1 MSDTTVRG
9 TTVYANRLWAAS
21 LGGLRSKSRTTKVNR
36 PCAGV
41 CRDITPQSNT
51 APQRQHGSAHEI
63 PTREGPTTVCSPD
76 LGYSRQ
82 LSRRYDIGQQLG
94 SGGNAIVYMAQDRFT
109 PKVLACKSIPKSAG
123 TNATQ
128 AKTAEHI
135 EAIKREV
142 GVLQQLRGSLNV
154 ACLEEVYE
162 DDTYVHLLLEYCK
175 GGELAHRIGL
185 SKDYSEM
192 TVCNF

>member
-9 TTVYANRLWAAS
+9 TAVCTNRLWAAF
-21 LGGLRSKSRTTKVNR
+21 LGGPRSRTRTTKVNR
-36 PCAGV
+36 PCAAV
-41 CRDITPQSNT
+41 YRDITPQSNT
-51 APQRQHGSAHEI
+51 APQQQHGSAHEV
-63 PTREGPTTVCSPD
+63 PTREGPTSMCSPD

-109 PKVLACKSIPKSAG
+109 HKVLACKSISKSAG
-123 TNATQ
+123 SSATQ

-142 GVLQQLRGSLNV
+142 RVLQQLRGSLNV

-162 DDTYVHLLLEYCK
+162 DDTHVHLLLEYCK
-175 GGELAHRIGL
+175 GGELAHRIGTRH
-185 SKDYSEM
+185 YSER
-192 TVCNF
+192 TVCNS

>member
-9 TTVYANRLWAAS
+9 TAVYTNRLWAAI
-21 LGGLRSKSRTTKVNR
+21 LGGPRSRTRTTKVNR
-36 PCAGV
+36 PCAAV
-41 CRDITPQSNT
+41 CRDTSSQSNT
-51 APQRQHGSAHEI
+51 APQQHHSSAHEI
-63 PTREGPTTVCSPD
+63 ATREGSTATCSPD

-94 SGGNAIVYMAQDRFT
+94 SGGNAVVYMAQDRFT
-109 PKVLACKSIPKSAG
+109 HKVLACKSILKSAASS
-123 TNATQ
+123 ATQ

-135 EAIKREV
+135 EAIKQEV
-142 GVLQQLRGSLNV
+142 RVLQQLRGSLNV

-162 DDTYVHLLLEYCK
+162 DDTHVHLLLEYCK
-175 GGELAHRIGL
+175 GGELAHRIGTRH
-185 SKDYSEM
+185 YSER

>member
-9 TTVYANRLWAAS
+9 TVVYTNRLWAVL
-21 LGGLRSKSRTTKVNR
+21 LGGPRSRTRTTKVNR
-36 PCAGV
+36 PCAAV

-51 APQRQHGSAHEI
+51 APQQQHDSALEI
-63 PTREGPTTVCSPD
+63 PTREGPATMCSLD
-76 LGYSRQ
+76 LGFSRQ

-109 PKVLACKSIPKSAG
+109 HKVLACKSIPKSAG
-123 TNATQ
+123 SSATQ

-135 EAIKREV
+135 EAIRREV
-142 GVLQQLRGSLNV
+142 RVLQQLRGSLNV

-162 DDTYVHLLLEYCK
+162 DDTHVHLLLEYCK
-175 GGELAHRIGL
+175 GGELAHRIGARH
-185 SKDYSEM
+185 YSER
-192 TVCNF
+192 TVCNC

>member
-9 TTVYANRLWAAS
+9 TAVYTNRLWAAI
-21 LGGLRSKSRTTKVNR
+21 LGGPRSRTRTTKVNR
-36 PCAGV
+36 PRAAV
-41 CRDITPQSNT
+41 CRDTSSQSNT
-51 APQRQHGSAHEI
+51 APQQHHSSAHEI
-63 PTREGPTTVCSPD
+63 ATREGSTATCSPD

-94 SGGNAIVYMAQDRFT
+94 SGGNAVVYMAQDRFT
-109 PKVLACKSIPKSAG
+109 HKVLACKSILKSAASS
-123 TNATQ
+123 ATQ

-135 EAIKREV
+135 EAIKQEV
-142 GVLQQLRGSLNV
+142 KVLQQLRGSLNV

-162 DDTYVHLLLEYCK
+162 DDTHVHLLLEYCK
-175 GGELAHRIGL
+175 GGELAHRIGTRH
-185 SKDYSEM
+185 YSER